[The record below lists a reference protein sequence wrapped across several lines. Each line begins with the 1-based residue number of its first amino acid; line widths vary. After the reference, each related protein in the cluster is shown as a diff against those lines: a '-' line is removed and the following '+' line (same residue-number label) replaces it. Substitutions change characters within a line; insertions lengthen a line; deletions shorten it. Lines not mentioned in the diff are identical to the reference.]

1 MERRIKVFPPRETKD
16 MALEEVALF
25 AHSPV
30 FRKADGEVI
39 KTSYFTDD
47 VGWKYVY
54 RGCVT
59 FSYNP
64 SKLTREELHKLL
76 T

>member
-1 MERRIKVFPPRETKD
+1 MERRMKILPICETKD
-16 MALEEVALF
+16 MAMEEVTLF
-25 AHSPV
+25 IHSPV

-39 KTSYFTDD
+39 KTSYFTVDM
-47 VGWKYVY
+47 GWEYGY

-64 SKLTREELHKLL
+64 SRLTKEELNELL

>member
-1 MERRIKVFPPRETKD
+1 METRMKAFPICETED

-25 AHSPV
+25 THSPL
-30 FRKADGEVI
+30 FGKAEGEVI
-39 KTSYFTDD
+39 SVRCYIEDMGWEYGY
-47 VGWKYVY
+47 VGQLI
-54 RGCVT
+54 

-64 SKLTREELHKLL
+64 LKLTKEELHKLL